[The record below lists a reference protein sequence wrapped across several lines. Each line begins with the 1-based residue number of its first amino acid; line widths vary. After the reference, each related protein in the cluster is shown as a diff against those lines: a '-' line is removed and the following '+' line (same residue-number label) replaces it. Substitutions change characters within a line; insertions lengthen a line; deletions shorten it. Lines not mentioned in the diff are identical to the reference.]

1 MLRKLRRFAN
11 IGCFITFIVE
21 AALLI
26 GLSAATKEY
35 VEARTVEML
44 NRALVILVTAA
55 FTLGIM
61 AVFTALQFML
71 SKEEFV

>member
-1 MLRKLRRFAN
+1 MHRKLKRFAN
-11 IGCFITFIVE
+11 VGCLTTFIVE
-21 AALLI
+21 AALLV

-35 VEARTVEML
+35 AEVGTAEML

-61 AVFTALQFML
+61 AVFTALQFIV